1 MDPRQEANG
10 DQARELPA
18 ALAILWGRRERTRRG
33 PKPALTVER
42 IVEAAVQI
50 ADAEGLGP
58 LSMGRLAEALGF
70 TPMALY
76 RYVGN
81 KDVLLQLMADV
92 AGGPPDPRPWPPGWR
107 AGLRRWAGELFAM
120 YRRHPWLLQV
130 PMDGMPPAGPNGL
143 LWLDAGLRCLA
154 GTPLSAEDRL
164 NVVTQLSIH
173 VRGEAHF
180 AQQYEQPGNPGAA
193 GTAPTYGDL
202 LRSLIDADR
211 YPALSELLQTGV
223 LDGPD
228 AGQAEF
234 DAAAEAEFGLGL
246 MLDGIAALIEAH
258 QRA

>member
-1 MDPRQEANG
+1 MDPRQEASG
-10 DQARELPA
+10 DRGHELPA

-42 IVEAAVQI
+42 IVDTAVRI
-50 ADAEGLGP
+50 ADTEGLGP

-76 RYVGN
+76 RYVGS
-81 KDVLLQLMADV
+81 KEVLLQLMSDM
-92 AGGPPDPRPWPPGWR
+92 AGGPPEPPTESADWR
-107 AGLRRWAGELFAM
+107 AGLRRWAQGLFAM

-130 PMDGMPPAGPNGL
+130 PMDGMPPTGPNGL

-154 GTPLSAEDRL
+154 RTPLSPEDRL

-180 AQQYEQPGNPGAA
+180 AQQYEQPHEPDGNGAA
-193 GTAPTYGDL
+193 PSYGDL

-211 YPALSELLQTGV
+211 YPALSELLETGV

-228 AGQAEF
+228 AGQPEF
-234 DAAAEAEFGLGL
+234 DAAAEAEVGLRL
-246 MLDGIAALIEAH
+246 MLDGIAALIES
-258 QRA
+258 QVQD